1 MLAKK
6 NGIHVEEFSIGMGP
20 RLFSKVAGDTRYS
33 IKLLPIG
40 GSCMMGEDDVEDMS
54 EEVLTQ
60 SLSGQEFLLLQP
72 DRFLILYWHLFLR

>member
-1 MLAKK
+1 MGIILAILVFGLIVTIHELGHFLLAKK

-40 GSCMMGEDDVEDMS
+40 GSCMMGEDDVVFEHM
-54 EEVLTQ
+54 
-60 SLSGQEFLLLQP
+60 
-72 DRFLILYWHLFLR
+72 LYL